1 MATVTVDEFAKI
13 TRRVIATDGFDDYL
27 PTALYPS
34 RNHVVVLEGVP
45 ESSDLEPIA
54 VAWAAKGAI
63 GNEEF
68 LVAFKVGSAKFKI
81 IRRYSGG
88 QEERVFDLDDV

>member
-1 MATVTVDEFAKI
+1 MITVDEFAKI

-45 ESSDLEPIA
+45 EGSDLEPIA

-68 LVAFKVGSAKFKI
+68 LVAFKVGSTKFKI
-81 IRRYSGG
+81 IRCHSDG
-88 QEERVFDLDDV
+88 QEERVFDVVDDDV